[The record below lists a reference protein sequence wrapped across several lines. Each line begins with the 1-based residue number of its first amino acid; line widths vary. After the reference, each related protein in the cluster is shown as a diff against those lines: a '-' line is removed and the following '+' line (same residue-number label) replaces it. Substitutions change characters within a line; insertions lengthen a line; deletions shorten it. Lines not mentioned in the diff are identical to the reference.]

1 MRWLIWLSVILS
13 INGCFYGGPTVQ
25 EMTDPCVR
33 IPPPAPLAKAIDM
46 RIVEGD
52 LIRCDAGCE
61 TLLRQY
67 DGTRQA
73 IIKAWPP

>member
-1 MRWLIWLSVILS
+1 MRWLIWLSAILVS
-13 INGCFYGGPTVQ
+13 GCFYGGPTVKEITAQ
-25 EMTDPCVR
+25 CVQ
-33 IPPPAPLAKAIDM
+33 IPPPAPLAKEIDM
-46 RIVEGD
+46 RIIEGD

-73 IIKAWPP
+73 ILKAWPL